1 MAGRFP
7 PQQPQMQ
14 DPANTSGTATPSIT
28 RASPFASG
36 PVAMV
41 NQVRPGFG
49 GPGQFPGHAVRTAPT
64 QLSTPLVPQRHLSA
78 SMASTSSDPSP
89 SLFGDRP
96 IAQQDTASDLFGQ
109 TAPPPAQSAADL
121 FGQTSPAPSQRYRS
135 STDPFGSPSG
145 SFQMQHGPNE
155 VPSGGGGTLS
165 EELFGPASAPRQ
177 SSQQDNYESLF
188 RSPEKAS
195 TSTAPHLSRH
205 SSLNSSQSPTPSPF
219 SKSLPPPSHPRA
231 NQQHSLYQQQQQQ
244 QQQQQSSSRSFGQAP
259 PPAAPFLGYADN
271 TRSQSFRVPPAQA
284 PTPGSLFPDARRIPS
299 PSRSVPSASPAPPPT
314 SPQITVD
321 APSSDALVDEF
332 LKMPVD
338 ERFAESENA
347 TPPASKLLL
356 ADIPDT
362 VEGLKALYAQK
373 RWKSLTKKSLSM
385 LQNPP
390 KDINVTLEIK
400 SWWLA
405 GLIKE
410 GHYDNAASVL
420 DQIGD
425 LDEIS
430 VVGGTPFV
438 PIRLLLLQALL
449 SKCQGKS
456 ASHEKQLFHL
466 ITRLRGA
473 IQQNETIA
481 LLDVDLKVAAQW
493 LRIAQFALA
502 NHLVHQQKFMLA
514 LRICSHIDVKF
525 LEDAERVV
533 VLSRV
538 GRIRLQMGD
547 LTAAEKLFEA
557 ARYHTSQLKTRSGN
571 GAGVTAEVLAE
582 LEARVLLNDGL
593 LFFAQNKLQ
602 EALSAFDSI
611 LYMQNAQSATAE
623 NSDAELFLEEDV
635 VCSAVNNYAICAL
648 YCCDVKAAVAALE
661 RMIRSNPK
669 RFLNGVVVFNL
680 SSLYDLLFDNATS
693 KSRKEMMKKIAHLYD
708 LEHVDPATYR
718 I

>member
-1 MAGRFP
+1 MADRFP
-7 PQQPQMQ
+7 PQQPPMQ
-14 DPANTSGTATPSIT
+14 DPDNTGGTAAPSVT

-78 SMASTSSDPSP
+78 SMASVSSDPSP

-96 IAQQDTASDLFGQ
+96 IAQEDTASDLFGQ
-109 TAPPPAQSAADL
+109 AAPPTAQSAADL
-121 FGQTSPAPSQRYRS
+121 FGQASSSTSQWYRS

-145 SFQMQHGPNE
+145 SFQMQQAHNE
-155 VPSGGGGTLS
+155 VPSGGGGTLP

-177 SSQQDNYESLF
+177 SSQRDNYESLF
-188 RSPEKAS
+188 RNPEKAS
-195 TSTAPHLSRH
+195 TSASPNLSRH
-205 SSLNSSQSPTPSPF
+205 SSLGSSQSPTPSPF
-219 SKSLPPPSHPRA
+219 TKSLPPPSHPRP
-231 NQQHSLYQQQQQQ
+231 NQQYVPY
-244 QQQQQSSSRSFGQAP
+244 QQQQQSSSRPFGQAP

-271 TRSQSFRVPPAQA
+271 TRSQSFRVPSAPAS
-284 PTPGSLFPDARRIPS
+284 TPGSLFPDARKAAS
-299 PSRSVPSASPAPPPT
+299 PARSVPSAGPAPQPSP
-314 SPQITVD
+314 PQITLE
-321 APSSDALVDEF
+321 APSSDELVDEF

-338 ERFAESENA
+338 ERFAGSENVA
-347 TPPASKLLL
+347 PPTSKLLL

-362 VEGLKALYAQK
+362 
-373 RWKSLTKKSLSM
+373 
-385 LQNPP
+385 NPP

-420 DQIGD
+420 DQIGN

-430 VVGGTPFV
+430 IAGGGTPFV

-456 ASHEKQLFHL
+456 VNHEKQLFHL
-466 ITRLRGA
+466 IMRLRGA

-481 LLDVDLKVAAQW
+481 LLDVDLKVAARW

-514 LRICSHIDVKF
+514 LRICSQIDVHS
-525 LEDAERVV
+525 LEDQERIV

-557 ARYHTSQLKTRSGN
+557 ARYHTSQLKTESGN
-571 GAGVTAEVLAE
+571 DTGVTAEVLAE
-582 LEARVLLNDGL
+582 LEARLLLNDGL

-611 LYMQNAQSATAE
+611 LYLQNTQIATIE

-661 RMIRSNPK
+661 RMIRSNPM

>member
-1 MAGRFP
+1 MADRFP
-7 PQQPQMQ
+7 PQQQPMQ
-14 DPANTSGTATPSIT
+14 DPANTGGTAAPSVT

-36 PVAMV
+36 LQGSGVHVVLAQATRCALLRRNCPRRWSRSVIYRRRWPARHPIPRRHSLATDLLPRQTLPAIYLDKPHHQQT
-41 NQVRPGFG
+41 NLRPTFSGKPHPRLPSG
-49 GPGQFPGHAVRTAPT
+49 IDPAPT
-64 QLSTPLVPQRHLSA
+64 HLAVLLDRFRCSKRTMKYRAGWWNIACRVIRSGFCAKAIKPAGQLRKLVSQPRKSVDVGFPQPVSA
-78 SMASTSSDPSP
+78 FVAGF
-89 SLFGDRP
+89 L
-96 IAQQDTASDLFGQ
+96 A
-109 TAPPPAQSAADL
+109 
-121 FGQTSPAPSQRYRS
+121 
-135 STDPFGSPSG
+135 
-145 SFQMQHGPNE
+145 E
-155 VPSGGGGTLS
+155 
-165 EELFGPASAPRQ
+165 
-177 SSQQDNYESLF
+177 
-188 RSPEKAS
+188 
-195 TSTAPHLSRH
+195 
-205 SSLNSSQSPTPSPF
+205 PTPSPF
-219 SKSLPPPSHPRA
+219 TKSLPPPSHPRP
-231 NQQHSLYQQQQQQ
+231 NQQYVPY
-244 QQQQQSSSRSFGQAP
+244 QQQQQSSSRPFGQAP

-271 TRSQSFRVPPAQA
+271 TRSQSFRVPSAPAS
-284 PTPGSLFPDARRIPS
+284 TPGSLFPDARKAA
-299 PSRSVPSASPAPPPT
+299 SRQDRFLLQTSTSAV
-314 SPQITVD
+314 SPQITLE
-321 APSSDALVDEF
+321 APSSDELVDEF

-338 ERFAESENA
+338 EPSLDLRMGPS
-347 TPPASKLLL
+347 PSKLLL

-362 VEGLKALYAQK
+362 VEGLKALYVQK

-420 DQIGD
+420 DQIGN

-430 VVGGTPFV
+430 IAGGGTPFV

-456 ASHEKQLFHL
+456 VNHEKQLFHL
-466 ITRLRGA
+466 IMRLRGA

-481 LLDVDLKVAAQW
+481 LLDVDLKVAARW

-514 LRICSHIDVKF
+514 LRICSQIDVHS
-525 LEDAERVV
+525 LEDQERIV

-557 ARYHTSQLKTRSGN
+557 ARYHTSQLKTESGN
-571 GAGVTAEVLAE
+571 GTGVTAEVLAE
-582 LEARVLLNDGL
+582 LEARLLLNDGL

-611 LYMQNAQSATAE
+611 LYLQNTQIATIE

-661 RMIRSNPK
+661 RMIRSNPM

>member
-1 MAGRFP
+1 
-7 PQQPQMQ
+7 
-14 DPANTSGTATPSIT
+14 
-28 RASPFASG
+28 
-36 PVAMV
+36 MV

-49 GPGQFPGHAVRTAPT
+49 APGQFPGHAVRAAPT

-96 IAQQDTASDLFGQ
+96 DAQPNTANDLFEQ
-109 TAPPPAQSAADL
+109 AVPPAAQAADL
-121 FGQTSPAPSQRYRS
+121 FGQSARASSQRYRS

-145 SFQMQHGPNE
+145 PAPPFQMQQAHDDIPRE
-155 VPSGGGGTLS
+155 ASRTLPD
-165 EELFGPASAPRQ
+165 ELFGPISAPGQ
-177 SSQQDNYESLF
+177 PSQRNAYENLF
-188 RSPEKAS
+188 GSPDKAS
-195 TSTAPHLSRH
+195 PAAAPKLSRH
-205 SSLNSSQSPTPSPF
+205 SSLSSSQSPTPSPF
-219 SKSLPPPSHPRA
+219 SKSPPPPPQRA
-231 NQQHSLYQQQQQQ
+231 NQQYVPYQQQ
-244 QQQQQSSSRSFGQAP
+244 QQQQQSSSRPFGQAP

-271 TRSQSFRVPPAQA
+271 TRSQSFRATATPAS
-284 PTPGSLFPDARRIPS
+284 TPGSLFLDARKAPS
-299 PSRSVPSASPAPPPT
+299 PARSAPLAAPAAHPAPPR
-314 SPQITVD
+314 ITLE
-321 APSSDALVDEF
+321 APSSDELVDEF

-338 ERFAESENA
+338 ERFARSENA

-362 VEGLKALYAQK
+362 VEGLETLYVQK

-385 LQNPP
+385 LQNPS

-420 DQIGD
+420 DQIGN
-425 LDEIS
+425 LDDIS
-430 VVGGTPFV
+430 VAGGGTPFM

-456 ASHEKQLFHL
+456 VNHEKQLFHL
-466 ITRLRGA
+466 IMRLRSS
-473 IQQNETIA
+473 IQQNEAMA
-481 LLDVDLKVAAQW
+481 LLGVDLKAAARW

-502 NHLVHQQKFMLA
+502 NHLVYQQKFMLA
-514 LRICSHIDVKF
+514 LRICSQIDVQY
-525 LEDAERVV
+525 LEDQEKVV

-557 ARYHTSQLKTRSGN
+557 ARCHTGLLKQGSG
-571 GAGVTAEVLAE
+571 ATAEVVTE
-582 LEARVLLNDGL
+582 LESRLLLNDGL
-593 LFFAQNKLQ
+593 LFFSQNKLQ

-611 LYMQNAQSATAE
+611 LYLQNSQVATAAS
-623 NSDAELFLEEDV
+623 SDTELFLEEDV

-648 YCCDVKAAVAALE
+648 YCCDVKAAVTALE
-661 RMIRSNPK
+661 RMIRSNPQ

-708 LEHVDPATYR
+708 LEHIDQAAYR

>member
-1 MAGRFP
+1 MEGLGVVYEQEELAVDSQQTPAGDNQAGAVSVPNHEAEDDEEIRALAGNP
-7 PQQPQMQ
+7 DDLDAQQQPQTQ
-14 DPANTSGTATPSIT
+14 QQPQHQHQHQHN
-28 RASPFASG
+28 ASG
-36 PVAMV
+36 GYGDYAQSSGQHPQQQMEQHHGYDKNGSSTQPGKLFIGGVSWETTEDTLRQHFGKYGALTDAALMKDKYTGQPRGFGFVTFADASAIDHVLDETHTLDGRSVEVKRAIPRERTAPGPSDFRGGRGGYSSGGFTEQKKIFVGGLAPTVTEQDFRHYFEEFGKITDAVVMIDRDTQRSRGFGFITFEEESSVAEVISKNHEIHGKNVEKKEDTAKMEPSREARAARLLLVAMV
-41 NQVRPGFG
+41 M
-49 GPGQFPGHAVRTAPT
+49 AVATAKGEAPVVLKEVLADDRT
-64 QLSTPLVPQRHLSA
+64 
-78 SMASTSSDPSP
+78 
-89 SLFGDRP
+89 
-96 IAQQDTASDLFGQ
+96 DTALD
-109 TAPPPAQSAADL
+109 
-121 FGQTSPAPSQRYRS
+121 
-135 STDPFGSPSG
+135 
-145 SFQMQHGPNE
+145 
-155 VPSGGGGTLS
+155 
-165 EELFGPASAPRQ
+165 ELFAG
-177 SSQQDNYESLF
+177 
-188 RSPEKAS
+188 
-195 TSTAPHLSRH
+195 
-205 SSLNSSQSPTPSPF
+205 
-219 SKSLPPPSHPRA
+219 
-231 NQQHSLYQQQQQQ
+231 
-244 QQQQQSSSRSFGQAP
+244 
-259 PPAAPFLGYADN
+259 
-271 TRSQSFRVPPAQA
+271 
-284 PTPGSLFPDARRIPS
+284 
-299 PSRSVPSASPAPPPT
+299 
-314 SPQITVD
+314 
-321 APSSDALVDEF
+321 
-332 LKMPVD
+332 
-338 ERFAESENA
+338 SENA
-347 TPPASKLLL
+347 APPASKLLL

-362 VEGLKALYAQK
+362 
-373 RWKSLTKKSLSM
+373 
-385 LQNPP
+385 NPP

-420 DQIGD
+420 DQIGN

-430 VVGGTPFV
+430 
-438 PIRLLLLQALL
+438 IA
-449 SKCQGKS
+449 
-456 ASHEKQLFHL
+456 
-466 ITRLRGA
+466 GA

-481 LLDVDLKVAAQW
+481 LLDVDLKVAARW

-514 LRICSHIDVKF
+514 LRICSQIDVHS
-525 LEDAERVV
+525 LEDQERIV

-557 ARYHTSQLKTRSGN
+557 ARYHTSQLKTESGN
-571 GAGVTAEVLAE
+571 GTGVTAEVLAE
-582 LEARVLLNDGL
+582 LEARLLLNDGL

-611 LYMQNAQSATAE
+611 LYLQNTQIATIE

-661 RMIRSNPK
+661 RMIRSNPM